1 MDQSGGY
8 GIPLDFEGFFRTRRF
23 EMKPLHRS
31 IAEHIH
37 LLLITGREEY
47 EFDREF
53 GCEVWDNDF
62 ETQSAMTVWV
72 DRVADGIRGRLAIY
86 EKRLI
91 DIEVTAEHAQ
101 AEFSTKEGE
110 RVSARLKRKLTIRL
124 SARVASTNELF
135 RFEDTIYMSPFSL
148 D

>member
-1 MDQSGGY
+1 MDQGGGY
-8 GIPLDFEGFFRTRRF
+8 GIPLDFEAFFRLRRF
-23 EMKPLHRS
+23 GTKPLHRS

-37 LLLITGREEY
+37 LLLITGREEF

-72 DRVADGIRGRLAIY
+72 DRVANGIRGRLEVY
-86 EKRLI
+86 EKRLREV
-91 DIEVTAEHAQ
+91 EVTAEHTQ
-101 AEFSTKEGE
+101 AEFSNKEGNN
-110 RVSARLKRKLTIRL
+110 VSARLKRKLTIRL
-124 SARVASTNELF
+124 TARIASTNEAF
-135 RFEDTIYMSPFSL
+135 RFEDTIFMSPFSL